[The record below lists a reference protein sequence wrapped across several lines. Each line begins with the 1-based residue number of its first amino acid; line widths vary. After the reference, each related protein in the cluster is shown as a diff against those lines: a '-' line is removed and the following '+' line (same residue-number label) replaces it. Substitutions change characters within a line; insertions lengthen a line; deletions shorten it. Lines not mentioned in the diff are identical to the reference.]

1 MAAADR
7 ALTIARGHRL
17 VHREMHMF
25 ITRPAL
31 IGSIVVASLTLAA
44 PVFAGPPLLCFP
56 FETGG
61 AKTLPMKSGDWKAV
75 DPKYDV
81 SHLTADTLALLTP
94 ATPVVA
100 RMETIRRATIY
111 AATHPQQASALL
123 AALQERAA
131 AKTATPGSAVFDFG
145 YLVETYKQASYMFSP
160 PMKGLGEID
169 GYQLVLKAVALQ
181 NDPAMEFGAAVIAQG
196 SANAAERAELRE
208 HLDRALAGAKSDA
221 ALNASITKHFRTT
234 GELR

>member
-1 MAAADR
+1 MLMTPTR
-7 ALTIARGHRL
+7 AT
-17 VHREMHMF
+17 
-25 ITRPAL
+25 L
-31 IGSIVVASLTLAA
+31 IGSIVAASLALAA

-61 AKTLPMKSGDWKAV
+61 ARTLPMKGGDWKSI

-94 ATPVVA
+94 STPVVA

-111 AATHPQQASALL
+111 ASTHPQLATDLL
-123 AALQERAA
+123 VALQERATI
-131 AKTATPGSAVFDFG
+131 KTASAAAAVFDFG
-145 YLVETYKQASYMFSP
+145 YLVETYKQAAYMFSSP
-160 PMKGLGEID
+160 VKGLGGID
-169 GYQLVLKAVALQ
+169 GYQLVLKASALQ

-196 SANAAERAELRE
+196 STDAALRAEYRG
-208 HLDRALAGAKSDA
+208 HLDRAMAGAKSDA
-221 ALNASITKHFRTT
+221 ALTASVTKHFRTT

>member
-1 MAAADR
+1 MT
-7 ALTIARGHRL
+7 LTRS
-17 VHREMHMF
+17 
-25 ITRPAL
+25 AL
-31 IGSIVVASLTLAA
+31 IGSLLVASLAFAA
-44 PVFAGPPLLCFP
+44 PAFAGPPLLCFP

-61 AKTLPMKSGDWKAV
+61 AKTLPMKGGDWKSV
-75 DPKYDV
+75 DPRYDV

-111 AATHPQQASALL
+111 ASTHPQQASELL

-131 AKTATPGSAVFDFG
+131 VKTAAAGSAVFDFG
-145 YLVETYKQASYMFSP
+145 YLVETYKQGTYMFSSP
-160 PMKGLGEID
+160 VKGLNEID
-169 GYQLVLKAVALQ
+169 GYQLVLKAAALQ

-196 SANAAERAELRE
+196 SSNAALRAESRA
-208 HLDRALAGAKSDA
+208 HLDRAMAGAKSDP
-221 ALNASITKHFRTT
+221 ALNASVTKHFRTT

>member
-1 MAAADR
+1 MLMNLTR
-7 ALTIARGHRL
+7 AS
-17 VHREMHMF
+17 
-25 ITRPAL
+25 L
-31 IGSIVVASLTLAA
+31 IGSIVAATLAIAA

-61 AKTLPMKSGDWKAV
+61 AKTLPMKGDDWKSV

-111 AATHPQQASALL
+111 ASAHSQQATELL

-131 AKTATPGSAVFDFG
+131 AKTATAGSAVFDFG
-145 YLVETYKQASYMFSP
+145 YLVETYKEATYMFSSP
-160 PMKGLGEID
+160 VKGLSGID
-169 GYQLVLKAVALQ
+169 GYQLVLKAAALQ

-196 SANAAERAELRE
+196 STDAALRAEYRG
-208 HLDRALAGAKSDA
+208 HLDKAIAAAKSDA
-221 ALNASITKHFRTT
+221 ALNASVAKHFRGT
-234 GELR
+234 GEIR

>member
-1 MAAADR
+1 MR
-7 ALTIARGHRL
+7 LTRS
-17 VHREMHMF
+17 
-25 ITRPAL
+25 AL
-31 IGSIVVASLTLAA
+31 IGSLVAASLAIAA

-61 AKTLPMKSGDWKAV
+61 AKTLPMKGGDWKSV

-111 AATHPQQASALL
+111 ASTHPQIADALL
-123 AALQERAA
+123 ASLQERAA
-131 AKTATPGSAVFDFG
+131 AKTAAAAAAVFDFG
-145 YLVETYKQASYMFSP
+145 YLVETYKQATYMFASP
-160 PMKGLGEID
+160 VKGLSEID
-169 GYQLVLKAVALQ
+169 GYQLVLKAAALQ
-181 NDPAMEFGAAVIAQG
+181 QDPAMEFGAAVIAQG
-196 SANAAERAELRE
+196 SANAALRAETRE
-208 HLDRALAGAKSDA
+208 HLERAMAGAKSDP
-221 ALNASITKHFRTT
+221 ALNASVTKHFRTT